1 MSEPVN
7 KRNKRTAMILAG
19 AAVGMLG
26 LSFAA
31 EPLYSTFCRLTG
43 FDGTPK
49 IATAPSRRVL
59 DQTIRVRFDAN
70 VDTGVPIAFKPT
82 QEFVDVKLGATTL
95 AFYEVTNTSDQPIKA
110 LAAYNVAPD
119 KAGKYFSKLECFC
132 FKEKVFAPG
141 VTEKLPVVFFVSPDL
156 ADDLLDKSLSS
167 VTLSYT
173 YYRSEKGIKASARL
187 EDASAVN

>member
-1 MSEPVN
+1 LN
-7 KRNKRTAMILAG
+7 KRARLTAFILTG

-49 IATAPSRRVL
+49 IATAPSRRVI
-59 DQTIRVRFDAN
+59 DQTIRVRFDSN
-70 VDTGVPIAFKPT
+70 VDNGVPLSFKPT
-82 QEFVDVKLGATTL
+82 QDFVDVKLGATTL
-95 AFYEVTNTSDQPIKA
+95 AFYEVTNTSDKPITA
-110 LAAYNVAPD
+110 LAAYNVAPE

-156 ADDLLDKSLSS
+156 ADNSLDKGLQAI
-167 VTLSYT
+167 TLSYT